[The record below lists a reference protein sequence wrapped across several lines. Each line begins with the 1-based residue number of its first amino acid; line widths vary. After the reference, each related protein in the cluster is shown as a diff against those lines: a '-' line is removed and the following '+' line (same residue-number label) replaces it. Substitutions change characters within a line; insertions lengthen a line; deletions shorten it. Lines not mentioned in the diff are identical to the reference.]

1 MNLLAA
7 RIAVK
12 RRLGY
17 TTRMFLVTSN
27 PTKQL
32 LVMRYC
38 DRVTAKH
45 LKASRNDLKALLA
58 ELKPGFNILAD
69 FSQLESM
76 AADCVPEVG
85 VGMELVDAAK
95 PGLLVRVIPDPS
107 KDIGLNI
114 LTAFHYKQRPRIVT
128 CETLGEAARALE
140 L

>member
-1 MNLLAA
+1 
-7 RIAVK
+7 
-12 RRLGY
+12 
-17 TTRMFLVTSN
+17 MFLVTSN

-38 DRVTAKH
+38 DRVTAKQ
-45 LKASRNDLKALLA
+45 LKSNRSDLKALLA
-58 ELKPGFNILAD
+58 ELKPGFNVLAD

-76 AADCVPEVG
+76 TADCVPEVG
-85 VGMELVDAAK
+85 AGMELIDAAE

-114 LTAFHYKQRPRIVT
+114 LTAFHYKKRPQIVN
-128 CETLGEAARALE
+128 CKTLTEAAKLLE

>member
-1 MNLLAA
+1 
-7 RIAVK
+7 
-12 RRLGY
+12 
-17 TTRMFLVTSN
+17 MFLVTSN
-27 PTKQL
+27 PAKQL

-45 LKASRNDLKALLA
+45 LKASRSDLKALLA
-58 ELKPGFNILAD
+58 ELTAGFNVLAD

-85 VGMELVDAAK
+85 AGMELVDAAK
-95 PGLLVRVIPDPS
+95 PGMLVRVIPDPS

-128 CETLGEAARALE
+128 CATLSEAARTLE

>member
-1 MNLLAA
+1 
-7 RIAVK
+7 
-12 RRLGY
+12 
-17 TTRMFLVTSN
+17 MFLATSN
-27 PTKQL
+27 PAKQL

-38 DRVTAKH
+38 DRVTAKQ
-45 LKASRNDLKALLA
+45 LKSNRSDLKALLTGLA
-58 ELKPGFNILAD
+58 PGCKVLAD

-85 VGMELVDAAK
+85 VGMELIDAAQ

-114 LTAFHYKQRPRIVT
+114 LTAFHYKKRPRIVN
-128 CETLGEAARALE
+128 CATLAEAAKLLE

>member
-1 MNLLAA
+1 
-7 RIAVK
+7 
-12 RRLGY
+12 
-17 TTRMFLVTSN
+17 MFLVTSN
-27 PTKQL
+27 PAKQL

-38 DRVTAKH
+38 DRVTAKQ
-45 LKASRNDLKALLA
+45 LKANRSDLKTLLGG
-58 ELKPGFNILAD
+58 LTPGFSLLAD

-85 VGMELVDAAK
+85 AGMELVDAAE

-114 LTAFHYKQRPRIVT
+114 LTAFHYKKRPQIVN
-128 CETLGEAARALE
+128 CKTLTEAAKLLE